1 MLSVK
6 ETDGSYFECFTLLA
20 INRDDRRMSAT
31 RSLEKRA
38 ETVLEN
44 EREGQ
49 MDDSIERPDELE
61 QLYVD
66 VLYTVAN
73 TVGAPA
79 PGGQV
84 RVCGIAVVLCM
95 SMPSTAWQSGAT

>member
-1 MLSVK
+1 MLCVSSVK

-31 RSLEKRA
+31 RVTEKHA
-38 ETVLEN
+38 EKVQDC
-44 EREGQ
+44 ERDAKT
-49 MDDSIERPDELE
+49 DDEPEELD

-66 VLYTVAN
+66 VLYTISN

-84 RVCGIAVVLCM
+84 RICDGKLSNKYSSSCA
-95 SMPSTAWQSGAT
+95 